1 MALCLATALRFV
13 WLRYALSAETSFM
26 VKYFAVRSSS
36 GTKYGLS
43 LAAHPETS
51 TAVTILVSTPQ
62 VRCAFTHSRLSTSR
76 PYFLL
81 NQRTQ
86 RQVLNPEESTA
97 KLFSRPFSGRL
108 LKVTSCDKVSV
119 KCGSARYRETLL
131 KWGAV

>member
-43 LAAHPETS
+43 LAAHPDTS

-62 VRCAFTHSRLSTSR
+62 VRCALTHSRLSTSL

-81 NQRTQ
+81 NQRTK
-86 RQVLNPEESTA
+86 RHVLKPEESTA
-97 KLFSRPFSGRL
+97 KWFSSDFSGKL
-108 LKVTSCDKVSV
+108 LMVTSWESVSV
-119 KCGSARYRETLL
+119 NDGSAI
-131 KWGAV
+131 